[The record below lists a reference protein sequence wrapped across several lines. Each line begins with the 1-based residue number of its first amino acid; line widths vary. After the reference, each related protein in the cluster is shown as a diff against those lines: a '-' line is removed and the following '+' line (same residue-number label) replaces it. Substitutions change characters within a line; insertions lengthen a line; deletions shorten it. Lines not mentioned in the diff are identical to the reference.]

1 MAKEDND
8 NDEANE
14 ARRSRGWTIRACLAS
29 ATFLLVCLQGTL
41 LSTVHRRVA
50 RSSTTGF
57 DGLYD
62 DYANGIPYL
71 DDGDNDDGASGRGP
85 ARRGNNNVLRETVEA
100 LFMGNESAAAA
111 YLIDNPTLD
120 YFKFYARDLPPGVR
134 SADDVSECLE
144 EWGYNSERYAYPTRG
159 GFMENCC
166 DWSKIVCNP
175 TNHTRATPYS
185 TARLN
190 SNMDAVIARL
200 LTNYRG
206 ALRTFKETEATV
218 KVVPFPDGSN
228 VRCNLL
234 KRRGDSDRSH
244 QILLDTNQTK
254 LTDHLFLFLEE
265 AKLLVHK
272 WGDARPGK
280 LVIPYVNTNAE
291 YQPQRLISS
300 MSPRELDDFF
310 AKKSYALAA
319 VFSAKISGAGG
330 YREAF
335 AERADSFFG
344 NGTLDGKNGTLGGMP
359 VEINIIQE
367 KREMVWEAHTMQ
379 LYRDSVFCP
388 SFRGDLPAQK
398 RFFDAI
404 LSGCIPVV
412 MAHRRAKNRRT
423 GEYEPC
429 ETSYFS
435 PGAPLSM
442 VYPWARGSFGE
453 RHPDM
458 GVDYSQLVVEIDAVD
473 CGVDC
478 IPKTLEKLMEDPVAL
493 RQKQYSLA
501 RYARLFSYGMGDDAL
516 RPVDAMS
523 ALLVRARHFVVHE
536 APRPTP
542 PRREVSQSR
551 RREPAETDDR

>member
-1 MAKEDND
+1 M
-8 NDEANE
+8 
-14 ARRSRGWTIRACLAS
+14 TIRACLAS

-85 ARRGNNNVLRETVEA
+85 ARRGNNNVLREIVEA

-144 EWGYNSERYAYPTRG
+144 EWGYKSERYAYPTRG

-218 KVVPFPDGSN
+218 KVVPFPEGSN

-280 LVIPYVNTNAE
+280 LVIPYV
-291 YQPQRLISS
+291 
-300 MSPRELDDFF
+300 
-310 AKKSYALAA
+310 
-319 VFSAKISGAGG
+319 
-330 YREAF
+330 
-335 AERADSFFG
+335 
-344 NGTLDGKNGTLGGMP
+344 
-359 VEINIIQE
+359 
-367 KREMVWEAHTMQ
+367 
-379 LYRDSVFCP
+379 

-398 RFFDAI
+398 RFFEVI

-442 VYPWARGSFGE
+442 VYPWARESFGE

-458 GVDYSQLVVEIDAVD
+458 GVDYSQLVVEFDAVD

-493 RQKQYSLA
+493 REKQYSLA

-516 RPVDAMS
+516 RHVDAMS
-523 ALLVRARHFVVHE
+523 ALLVRARQAVVHE
-536 APRPTP
+536 APRPKKIP
-542 PRREVSQSR
+542 SLL
-551 RREPAETDDR
+551 